1 MSLRVV
7 AVDMDGTFL
16 RPDMTYDR
24 PRFARLLAR
33 LGERGVRFVVASGNQ
48 SWQLRSFFEP
58 TDAVAFAAENG
69 HFVYDTGRETPL
81 FAVEPDPALG
91 RALVGTLEDLR
102 HPYLVSSVEGAFM
115 PTWVRDADEAWA
127 RLYYPR
133 LTMLDAVGEIAE
145 TVVKASLRV
154 DDPVAVAEQLSRAL
168 GHGVAAAAS
177 GPEDV
182 DVNAPGHHK
191 ATGLARLLDH
201 WGVDW
206 ADVVA
211 FGDNHNDLEM
221 LDAAGLAVAMANARS
236 EVKDAADR
244 VAPANA
250 ADGVLEVLDEL
261 FPAHDRAR

>member
-115 PTWVRDADEAWA
+115 PIWIRDADEAWA

-133 LTMLDAVGEIAE
+133 LTMLDDVGEIAE

-191 ATGLARLLDH
+191 ATGLRPTPRPLGCRLGGRRRRRRQPQRPRDAGRRGARRRD
-201 WGVDW
+201 GER
-206 ADVVA
+206 APR
-211 FGDNHNDLEM
+211 GEGRGRPRR
-221 LDAAGLAVAMANARS
+221 AGERC
-236 EVKDAADR
+236 R
-244 VAPANA
+244 R
-250 ADGVLEVLDEL
+250 VLEVLGEL